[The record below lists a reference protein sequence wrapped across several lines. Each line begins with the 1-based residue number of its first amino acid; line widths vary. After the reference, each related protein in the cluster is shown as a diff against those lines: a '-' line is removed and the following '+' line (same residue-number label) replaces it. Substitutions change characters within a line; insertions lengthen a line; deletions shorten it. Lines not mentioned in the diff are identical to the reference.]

1 MAPQARALASLAPG
15 EVLGTT
21 DWLSVTQQ
29 AIDRFAQASLDPD
42 PMHVN
47 PDWARANSPFKT
59 TIAFGFQT
67 LSYLSY
73 FVHQLASSECFKY
86 ALNYGFERVRFMAPV
101 PVDSRIRAHFKVA
114 ATSRRPDGGQRVE
127 LEVTVEIEG
136 RDKPALVATW
146 VLVVYQQP
154 GTAA

>member
-1 MAPQARALASLAPG
+1 MAPQAKPFSELAPG
-15 EVLGTT
+15 TLLGTT
-21 DWLSVTQQ
+21 DWLPVTQQ
-29 AIDRFAQASLDPD
+29 AIDLFAQASLDPD

-47 PDWARANSPFKT
+47 PDWARVNSPFRT

-67 LSYLSY
+67 LSYLTY
-73 FVHQLASSECFKY
+73 FGHQLAGSEFFKY

-101 PVDSRIRAHFKVA
+101 PVDSRIRAHFKVV

-127 LEVTVEIEG
+127 IEVSVEIEG

-146 VLVVYQQP
+146 LFLVYEQQ